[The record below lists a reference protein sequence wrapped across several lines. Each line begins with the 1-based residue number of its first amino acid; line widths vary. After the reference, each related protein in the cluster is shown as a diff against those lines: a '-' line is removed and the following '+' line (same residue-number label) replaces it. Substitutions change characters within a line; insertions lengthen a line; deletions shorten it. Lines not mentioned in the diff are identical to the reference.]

1 MTCIDGTDGPLVER
15 SGGHEIE
22 YLTALF
28 VRDVGPLRGEL
39 LRAAV
44 RLTNDSAAA
53 EDLVQDAYLRA
64 YRSFATFSPETN
76 VRAWMYRILKNAW
89 ITNYRA
95 MQRRLAEVPT
105 PEFTELEVR
114 ADRERGVDAGPEAAL
129 LARQPDEDVLAAMA
143 ELSDEF
149 RIVVY
154 LADVEGYPYATIAR
168 MMGTP
173 IGTVTSRIHRARQ
186 QLRVQLGSAVCH
198 RRLIKTA
205 A

>member
-1 MTCIDGTDGPLVER
+1 MTCIDGTDGLLTER
-15 SGGHEIE
+15 SDGHESD
-22 YLTALF
+22 YRTALF

-64 YRSFATFSPETN
+64 YRSFDTFSPESN

-105 PEFTELEVR
+105 PDLTELEVR
-114 ADRERGVDAGPEAAL
+114 AGRERGVDAGPEAAL
-129 LARQPDEDVLAAMA
+129 LARQPDEDVLTAMA